1 MNRPTLAI
9 AIWILCATVWAQH
22 VHESTTGNT
31 PSVINGRQHPE
42 LIPDSTAYR
51 LVLLTVS
58 EMPNPTEDQK
68 ARQRAFLAAIPLS
81 DGDLQAIIPVLTDFK
96 VEYTD
101 LVKRYNKSVE
111 TANESG
117 VTPDLATFLRERDL
131 LVESTRYTLSSA
143 LSSGGMDRFHAHV
156 QREKTKMIVPLK
168 EAQ

>member
-1 MNRPTLAI
+1 MIRPTLAI
-9 AIWILCATVWAQH
+9 AIICLCTTAWAQH
-22 VHESTTGNT
+22 VHESTMENT
-31 PSVINGRQHPE
+31 RAVIKGSQHPE
-42 LIPDSTAYR
+42 LISDSTAYR

-68 ARQRAFLAAIPLS
+68 TRQRAFLAAIPLS
-81 DGDLQAIIPVLTDFK
+81 EGDLQAIIPVLTDFK

-117 VTPDLATFLRERDL
+117 LTPDLATFLRERDL

-143 LSSGGMDRFHAHV
+143 LSASGMESFHAHV
-156 QREKTKMIVPLK
+156 QREKTKMTVALK
-168 EAQ
+168 EAR